1 MTIGAWISRCHSSAV
16 VSMRGVAIAAFLCF
30 CSCSIDIH
38 AQAMNASPPQNQKLQ
53 AILDYIS
60 SSWSV
65 LQRSTGRCEAVAD
78 PKLTEV
84 STLYVPADL
93 AIPDGLQH
101 LPRECNMQVEHLPR
115 IIDGPGQ

>member
-1 MTIGAWISRCHSSAV
+1 
-16 VSMRGVAIAAFLCF
+16 MRGVAIAAFLCL
-30 CSCSIDIH
+30 CSCSSFIDIHAH
-38 AQAMNASPPQNQKLQ
+38 AQAMNAFPSQPQKLQ

-60 SSWSV
+60 SSWTV
-65 LQRSTGRCEAVAD
+65 LERSTSKCEAVAD

-93 AIPDGLQH
+93 AIPDGLEH

-115 IIDGPGQ
+115 IIDGPGQVTR